1 VTESVRGD
9 IDIEAEAGEILDVI
23 LDFTSYPEWS
33 SNVKEVTIE
42 KADDEGRGT
51 LVRYRVDAKVREVT
65 YRLAYEYSD
74 LPASFSWTLEDGDL
88 EELSGS
94 YAFDEF
100 DDVTEVA
107 YEVQID
113 PGFPVPGVIKR
124 QAEKQIASSAL
135 KKLKERVESGK

>member
-1 VTESVRGD
+1 MTESVRGD

-42 KADDEGRGT
+42 KADDEGRDT